1 MNAPLSQADIAQW
14 NHLSDIY
21 DVKPL
26 NESDRACLDA
36 VRDVLEKFGCLDRF
50 GVNLLHKHFEMA
62 DDELLIEQVDEAG
75 RRLVTK
81 PVKVEIVRDQ
91 MASAYETQWHWQR
104 DQQGALAQIC
114 VARCFPG
121 TYESPGHVNKH
132 VGW

>member
-1 MNAPLSQADIAQW
+1 MNAVLSQTDIAQW
-14 NHLSDIY
+14 NHLPEIN
-21 DVKPL
+21 DVEPL
-26 NESDRACLDA
+26 NDHDRACLDA
-36 VRDVLEKFGCLDRF
+36 LRDVLAKFDCLDRF

-62 DDELLIEQVDEAG
+62 QDELLVEQVDEAS

-81 PVKVEIVRDQ
+81 PVKIGVVQDQ

-104 DQQGALAQIC
+104 DQQGALALIC

-121 TYESPGHVNKH
+121 NYESPDHVNKH